1 MQTTGFFKKALDPWH
16 TVTHSERHMDLM
28 KPEVNTLSDTTPL
41 VSPVHAFELGIL
53 LRDSKLLLPHR
64 LSSPHL
70 IALCLRDPS
79 LFQLSVQPSMARAA
93 KICMEPSSQET
104 DSHTQHRSVPEA

>member
-41 VSPVHAFELGIL
+41 VSPVHALELG
-53 LRDSKLLLPHR
+53 
-64 LSSPHL
+64 HL
-70 IALCLRDPS
+70 
-79 LFQLSVQPSMARAA
+79 
-93 KICMEPSSQET
+93 
-104 DSHTQHRSVPEA
+104 TQRQ